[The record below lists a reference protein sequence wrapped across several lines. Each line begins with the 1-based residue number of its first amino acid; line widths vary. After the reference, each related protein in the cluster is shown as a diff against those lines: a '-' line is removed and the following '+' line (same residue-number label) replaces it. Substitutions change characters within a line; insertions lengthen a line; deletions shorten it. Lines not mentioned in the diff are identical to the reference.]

1 MKIVCSWCRQEGKA
15 ELVGEKAPLD
25 DARETHGI
33 CVVHRHDVEAHWQAS
48 IHTAHTLEISDRIV
62 FCALPLE
69 RLAERDQED
78 TTCRDRRIFLSIY
91 RELPSISLNILSNWS
106 IRTSLDY

>member
-33 CVVHRHDVEAHWQAS
+33 CVVHRHDVRSPLAGIDSHGL
-48 IHTAHTLEISDRIV
+48 TLWSLDRIV
-62 FCALPLE
+62 FCALPLD

-78 TTCRDRRIFLSIY
+78 APVGQAHLLVDLQEVT
-91 RELPSISLNILSNWS
+91 LPFSPE
-106 IRTSLDY
+106 TS